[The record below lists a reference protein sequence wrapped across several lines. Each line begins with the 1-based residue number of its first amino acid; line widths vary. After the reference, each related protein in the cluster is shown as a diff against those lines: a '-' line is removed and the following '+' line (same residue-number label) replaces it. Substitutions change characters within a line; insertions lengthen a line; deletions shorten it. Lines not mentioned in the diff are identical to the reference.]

1 MNRKIDLY
9 RVCRTDKGRI
19 AYTEYLCSTNLARTC
34 REAVARFHEINAAD
48 AVAGKNLVPLHTE
61 IKARFA

>member
-1 MNRKIDLY
+1 VNRKIDLY

-19 AYTEYLCSTNLARTC
+19 AYTEYLCSTNWARTC
-34 REAVARFHEINAAD
+34 REAVARFHEINTSE
-48 AVAGKNLVPLHTE
+48 NRVPLHTE